1 MNSIRPILCY
11 PLTQYCSKRLIIN
24 SFLKHRSFLCYI
36 LENIACYSTIDLYV
50 CTWKFLYILLYYIKP
65 MNTKILFVAIGIVA
79 AFGIV
84 ATVGLAT
91 LTPVSAIQHLG
102 NMTAGNM
109 TGGNMTAGNMTAGN
123 LTG

>member
-1 MNSIRPILCY
+1 
-11 PLTQYCSKRLIIN
+11 
-24 SFLKHRSFLCYI
+24 
-36 LENIACYSTIDLYV
+36 
-50 CTWKFLYILLYYIKP
+50 

-102 NMTAGNM
+102 NMTSNM